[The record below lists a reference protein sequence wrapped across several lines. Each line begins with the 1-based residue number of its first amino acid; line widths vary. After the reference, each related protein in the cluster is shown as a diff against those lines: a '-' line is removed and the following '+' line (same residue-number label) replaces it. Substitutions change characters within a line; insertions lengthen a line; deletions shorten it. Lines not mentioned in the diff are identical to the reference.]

1 MTTQEL
7 VDIILKDL
15 TPFDLT
21 VENIISH
28 TINIMHTVQT
38 LITQKGQGEKKKE
51 LVISVLS
58 HLIDKVQD
66 TDVKDKLTLLLNT
79 CVPETIDVVILV
91 ASGKLD
97 FGKLSKKYLP
107 CCF

>member
-7 VDIILKDL
+7 VDIILDDL

-51 LVISVLS
+51 LVTSVLS

-66 TDVKDKLTLLLNT
+66 TDVKDKLTVLLNT
-79 CVPETIDVVILV
+79 CVPETIDMVILV

>member
-1 MTTQEL
+1 MQEL
-7 VDIILKDL
+7 VDVILEDL

-21 VENIISH
+21 TENIISH

-38 LITQKGQGEKKKE
+38 VITQKGQGDKKKE
-51 LVISVLS
+51 IVILVLS
-58 HLIDKVQD
+58 HLIEQVQD
-66 TDVKDKLTLLLNT
+66 TDVKEQLKMYLNT